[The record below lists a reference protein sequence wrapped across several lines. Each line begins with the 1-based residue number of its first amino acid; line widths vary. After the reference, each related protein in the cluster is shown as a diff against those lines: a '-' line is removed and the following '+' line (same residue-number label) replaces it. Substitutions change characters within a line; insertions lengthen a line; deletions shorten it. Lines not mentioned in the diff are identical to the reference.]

1 MTRKDPM
8 SWIDDWPA
16 HAACRGMDPDRL
28 FVQGAAQNRAKSVCA
43 SCPVRAECLAD
54 ALDNAI
60 EFGIWGGMTERERR
74 ALLRR
79 RSDVASWRS
88 LLERARDQ
96 YELARYEHSGRA
108 EGPSRVSVGEAAQT
122 TSVEIDLERRLGA
135 QRGRREAA
143 EVTV

>member
-1 MTRKDPM
+1 M

-79 RSDVASWRS
+79 RSDVISWRS

-96 YELARYEHSGRA
+96 YEHTGRA
-108 EGPSRVSVGEAAQT
+108 EGSSQVSAGGAAQT
-122 TSVEIDLERRLGA
+122 TSVEIHLERRLGA
-135 QRGRREAA
+135 QRGRREAV
-143 EVTV
+143 EVAV